1 MVKEKKKKTNILFFK
16 KEEIKLQNVLR
27 FTIYANASNN

>member
-16 KEEIKLQNVLR
+16 KEIKLQHVLR